1 MPARRVNGIR
11 SALAPPWLATF
22 AVATLLLAS
31 LSEIRAQDLSAASP
45 LDPLLGAI
53 EELESQHD
61 AKCYS
66 SASRFEDFVSGTPLS
81 EFARRENV
89 SLQKRVARRLW
100 SRASQRA
107 ELAGASLVQVGELEA
122 ELATVLAREED
133 GRGGIHLSFP
143 GGQSVS
149 LAQIRASQYRSV
161 AYSLRAILAV
171 SQDAMLEEGEP
182 LRGLS
187 PESLD
192 ALSKALD
199 AVTLAALQLADRD
212 ARLRSKAQ
220 ISADSLRS
228 AWLKLL
234 PELGHEEPETGATH
248 SASAARQTSLTLLD
262 RIAESKSAAYRNYNE
277 LGERDLRPLLV
288 FNIGRFYARRPV
300 PMQRSERRALVAAL
314 EAELQRFADTLL
326 EAGAEEAAG
335 QPAIRAEHASA
346 AVSQLIPHRIDV
358 FEDVHVFSRLSPEKA
373 VTLAAHDC
381 DSFRDFGIH
390 WEALQRAAQRT
401 AADAPLP
408 DPFAA
413 EILAEAISQYG
424 VLLLRVAGDVAGL
437 DLQSAR
443 LQIADLGSAASEIQR
458 RAPQHH
464 ARPEPE
470 KARGRIVSATTKSS
484 EAPSKRFF
492 SDVSEAS
499 GVDFRHRS
507 SRWLGEFRQ
516 KTLKTPPTF
525 SGGGVAAEDVEG
537 DGDMDLLFAGGG
549 GNALFLNDGA
559 GHFRDATR
567 EAGLVRVRAGGS
579 PGEARNPII
588 ADFDNDGLPEI
599 LISYAN
605 DDHQLFRN
613 LGGARFKDVSSR
625 AGLGGDGLVGG
636 PVTVFDFDGDALL
649 DIYVGYF
656 GNYLEGGIPTFDR
669 DNQNALPNK
678 LFRNLGGLRFA
689 DVSKASGTSDTGWCQ
704 AVSHVDFDRDGR
716 QDLVVAN
723 DYGRN
728 ALLRNLGDGKFENVA
743 PELGVTEAFHSMNVG
758 VADLNDDDHPDLYIS
773 NLATL
778 VKDGKYIFPDVDTPL
793 DFDLRSM
800 AGMLIKESDRLYLSQ
815 QKGGKLIGYVPSED
829 VERGESSTGWAWDAE
844 FLDFDHD
851 GDDDL
856 YLVNGTNDF
865 NTFTMVYR
873 RFGKEGGEDAEYLFD
888 HRRES
893 NVFFRNEDGALR
905 NVSSASGADFAAN
918 SRSTAYLDFEGDGD
932 LDIAVNNFH
941 AKATLLRNDADKGTG
956 HWIKLHLIGDPER
969 GSNRDAIGAHIVAT
983 TPDGRR
989 MRREVQ
995 GGSGYLSMNPKQQH
1009 LGLGPA
1015 LSVDVQVTWP
1025 SGAVQN
1031 FEALAADRTH
1041 TLREGTDI
1049 VAAGSRGYAADPIP

>member
-1 MPARRVNGIR
+1 
-11 SALAPPWLATF
+11 
-22 AVATLLLAS
+22 
-31 LSEIRAQDLSAASP
+31 
-45 LDPLLGAI
+45 
-53 EELESQHD
+53 
-61 AKCYS
+61 
-66 SASRFEDFVSGTPLS
+66 
-81 EFARRENV
+81 
-89 SLQKRVARRLW
+89 
-100 SRASQRA
+100 
-107 ELAGASLVQVGELEA
+107 
-122 ELATVLAREED
+122 
-133 GRGGIHLSFP
+133 
-143 GGQSVS
+143 
-149 LAQIRASQYRSV
+149 
-161 AYSLRAILAV
+161 
-171 SQDAMLEEGEP
+171 
-182 LRGLS
+182 
-187 PESLD
+187 
-192 ALSKALD
+192 
-199 AVTLAALQLADRD
+199 
-212 ARLRSKAQ
+212 
-220 ISADSLRS
+220 
-228 AWLKLL
+228 
-234 PELGHEEPETGATH
+234 
-248 SASAARQTSLTLLD
+248 
-262 RIAESKSAAYRNYNE
+262 
-277 LGERDLRPLLV
+277 
-288 FNIGRFYARRPV
+288 
-300 PMQRSERRALVAAL
+300 
-314 EAELQRFADTLL
+314 
-326 EAGAEEAAG
+326 
-335 QPAIRAEHASA
+335 
-346 AVSQLIPHRIDV
+346 
-358 FEDVHVFSRLSPEKA
+358 
-373 VTLAAHDC
+373 
-381 DSFRDFGIH
+381 
-390 WEALQRAAQRT
+390 
-401 AADAPLP
+401 
-408 DPFAA
+408 
-413 EILAEAISQYG
+413 
-424 VLLLRVAGDVAGL
+424 LLLRVAGEVAGL

-443 LQIADLGSAASEIQR
+443 LQVADLGSAASEIQR
-458 RAPQHH
+458 RALQHH

-470 KARGRIVSATTKSS
+470 KPRGRIVSATTEPS
-484 EAPSKRFF
+484 EAPASAFF

-537 DGDMDLLFAGGG
+537 DGDVDLLFAGGG
-549 GNALFLNDGA
+549 GNALFLNDGN

-567 EAGLVRVRAGGS
+567 EAGLLHVRADGS

-588 ADFDNDGLPEI
+588 ADFDNDGLPDI

-613 LGGARFKDVSSR
+613 LGGARFRDVSSR
-625 AGLGGDGLVGG
+625 SGLGGAGLVGG

-669 DNQNALPNK
+669 DNRNALPNK
-678 LFRNLGGLRFA
+678 LFRNRGGLRFA
-689 DVSKASGTSDTGWCQ
+689 DVSKGSGTSDTGWCQ

-728 ALLRNLGDGKFENVA
+728 ALLRNLGNGKFENVA
-743 PELGVTEAFHSMNVG
+743 PELGVTDAFHSMNVG

-815 QKGGKLIGYVPSED
+815 QKEGKLVGYLPSED

-873 RFGKEGGEDAEYLFD
+873 RFGKEGEEDAEYLFD

-893 NVFFRNEDGALR
+893 NVFFRNEGGALR
-905 NVSSASGADFAAN
+905 NVSSASGADFAGN

-941 AKATLLRNDADKGTG
+941 AKATLLRNDADKAAN
-956 HWIKLHLIGDPER
+956 HWIKLRLVGDPER
-969 GSNRDAIGAHIVAT
+969 GSNRDAIGARIVAT

-989 MRREVQ
+989 LRREVQ

-1009 LGLGPA
+1009 LGLGA
-1015 LSVDVQVTWP
+1015 AQSVDVRVIWP
-1025 SGAVQN
+1025 SGAEQR
-1031 FEALAADRTH
+1031 FEGLAADRAH
-1041 TLREGTDI
+1041 TLREGTGV
-1049 VAAGSRGYAADPIP
+1049 VATGSRGYAADPIP